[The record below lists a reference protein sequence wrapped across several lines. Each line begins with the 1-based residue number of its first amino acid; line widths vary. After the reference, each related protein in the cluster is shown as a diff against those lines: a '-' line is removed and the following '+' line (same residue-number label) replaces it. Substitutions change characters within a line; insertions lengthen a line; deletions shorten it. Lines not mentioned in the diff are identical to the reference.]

1 MKITM
6 LVAITGTRD
15 GDEWPDV
22 GGTLDVPDR
31 EAADLIAVGY
41 AKEVDG
47 ATGSESDVD
56 ETETA
61 EPDADPAEDS
71 DTEPEPEPES
81 VKKPAK
87 KRSKKG

>member
-15 GDEWPDV
+15 GQEWPDV

-47 ATGSESDVD
+47 ATGSEHDVD
-56 ETETA
+56 ETETT
-61 EPDADPAEDS
+61 EPDAVPAEDS
-71 DTEPEPEPES
+71 DPEPVEEPS
-81 VKKPAK
+81 PAKKP